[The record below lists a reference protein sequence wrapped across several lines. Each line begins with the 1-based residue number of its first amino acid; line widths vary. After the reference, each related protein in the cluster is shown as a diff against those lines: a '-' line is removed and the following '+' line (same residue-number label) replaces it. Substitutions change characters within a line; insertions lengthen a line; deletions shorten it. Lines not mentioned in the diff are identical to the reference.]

1 MHHPAPDDQPWIRD
15 ARRAIGTRI
24 SDIRRWRN
32 LTQEEL
38 VELTGISRS
47 TLQNIEAGS
56 NDVRISHLLR
66 IARALRTT
74 LIDLLVD
81 GPLPPPD

>member
-1 MHHPAPDDQPWIRD
+1 MHHPAPDDQAWIRD
-15 ARRAIGTRI
+15 ARRNLGLRVR
-24 SDIRRWRN
+24 DIRMWRD

-38 VELTGISRS
+38 VELTGISR
-47 TLQNIEAGS
+47 TTIQQIEAGA
-56 NDVRISHLLR
+56 NDARISHLLR

-74 LIDLLVD
+74 LIDLLTD